1 MFTFKNEYY
10 LIIDDVKTLNL
21 NLIKSKNKYIIIY
34 RNFSDNENFNSL
46 INFRKICKSKNI
58 KFYISNNI
66 KLLVKLKA
74 DGIYISAH
82 NKDLSLNRFG
92 KTNYGIIGSAHNIN
106 DINLKIKQG
115 CKKILFSRLFKTN
128 YKEKKNF
135 LGLVKFNLFTD
146 LIKKELIPLGG
157 IRLNNLN
164 KMNLVSCKS
173 FAILS
178 EIKKKPAKI
187 ISRLF

>member
-1 MFTFKNEYY
+1 MFAFKNEYY
-10 LIIDDVKTLNL
+10 LIIDNVKTLNL
-21 NLIKSKNKYIIIY
+21 SLIKSKNKYIIIY
-34 RNFSDNENFNSL
+34 RNFSNNENFNSL

-82 NKDLSLNRFG
+82 NKDLSLNRLD
-92 KTNYGIIGSAHNIN
+92 KSNYEIIGSAHNIN
-106 DINLKIKQG
+106 DINIKIKQG

>member
-10 LIIDDVKTLNL
+10 LIIDNVKTLNL
-21 NLIKSKNKYIIIY
+21 SLIKSKNKYIIIY
-34 RNFSDNENFNSL
+34 RNFSNNENFNSL

-82 NKDLSLNRFG
+82 NKDLSLNRLD
-92 KTNYGIIGSAHNIN
+92 KSNYEIIGSAHNIN
-106 DINLKIKQG
+106 DINIKIKQG

-146 LIKKELIPLGG
+146 LVKKELIPLGG

>member
-1 MFTFKNEYY
+1 M
-10 LIIDDVKTLNL
+10 
-21 NLIKSKNKYIIIY
+21 
-34 RNFSDNENFNSL
+34 
-46 INFRKICKSKNI
+46 
-58 KFYISNNI
+58 
-66 KLLVKLKA
+66 VKLKA

-82 NKDLSLNRFG
+82 NKDLSLNRLD
-92 KTNYGIIGSAHNIN
+92 KSNYEIIGSAHNIN
-106 DINLKIKQG
+106 DINIKIKQG